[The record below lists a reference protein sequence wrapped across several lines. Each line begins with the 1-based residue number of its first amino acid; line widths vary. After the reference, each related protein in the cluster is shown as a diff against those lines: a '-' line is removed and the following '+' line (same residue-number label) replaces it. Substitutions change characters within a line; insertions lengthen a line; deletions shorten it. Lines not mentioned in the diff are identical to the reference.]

1 VKSAGVVIGPR
12 TLDLMTDGG
21 EHPRISDTAAGGA
34 RPRSSWTASRVIG
47 MVFAS
52 IGGLIGLALLA
63 GGIAVLAAYAFGRD
77 DDGYFSSDRQQ
88 LASAAYAIITE
99 EIDLGADEVDWAPD
113 RILGDIRVRLESER
127 PVFVGIGSDD
137 DVDRYLGDV
146 AHDELIDFDGDDP
159 EFVPHEGEAPST
171 PPDDQ
176 DFWVAES
183 EGSGEQTLTWDAE
196 FGRWTAVVM
205 NADAARDIN
214 VEADVGVKLDWAIW
228 PGLGM
233 LVVGLLM
240 TVGAVIVIL
249 LIGRRASR
257 E

>member
-1 VKSAGVVIGPR
+1 
-12 TLDLMTDGG
+12 M
-21 EHPRISDTAAGGA
+21 
-34 RPRSSWTASRVIG
+34 IG

-52 IGGLIGLALLA
+52 IGGLIGLALLV

-77 DDGYFSSDRQQ
+77 DDGYFNSDRQQ
-88 LASAAYAIITE
+88 LESATYAIITE
-99 EIDLGADEVDWAPD
+99 DIDLGVDEVDWAPD
-113 RILGDIRVRLESER
+113 KILGNIRVQVDSSK
-127 PVFVGIGSDD
+127 PVFIGIASDD

-146 AHDELIDFDGDDP
+146 ARDELIDFDGDEP
-159 EFVPHEGEAPST
+159 EFDPHEGSAPRA
-171 PPDDQ
+171 PPGDQ

-183 EGSGEQTLTWDAE
+183 QGSGEQALRWDAE

-205 NADAARDIN
+205 NADAARGID

-233 LVVGLLM
+233 FVVGLLM

-249 LIGRRASR
+249 LIGRRASGTG
-257 E
+257 